1 MRVRNLAT
9 AVLSGLVMLFGL
21 GVGLRPVEATVR
33 IHVDLTSQTMQVR
46 SDSGASY
53 VWPVS
58 TARRGFVTPRG
69 SYGVQSLQRMHVS
82 HKYHNSPMPHSI
94 FFRGGYAIHGTYSV
108 GALGR
113 AASHG
118 CIRLAPGNAALLYQM
133 VRAEG
138 ARISITGS
146 APADVRYAGAEYRH
160 HHGDR
165 LAYAAHHHHGHAQV
179 AARRIP
185 VDPVAYAPLAPSYDD
200 WMDDP
205 LGGSGY

>member
-9 AVLSGLVMLFGL
+9 AVLSGLVVLVFL
-21 GVGLRPVEATVR
+21 AAGLRPAEATVR

-46 SDSGASY
+46 SGSGASY

-69 SYGVQSLQRMHVS
+69 RYSVQSLQRMHLS
-82 HKYHNSPMPHSI
+82 RKYHNSPMPHSI

-118 CIRLAPGNAALLYQM
+118 CIRLSPGNAALLYRM
-133 VRAEG
+133 VQAEG

-146 APADVRYAGAEYRH
+146 PPADVRYAGADRH
-160 HHGDR
+160 HR
-165 LAYAAHHHHGHAQV
+165 HGHHTEF
-179 AARRIP
+179 AARRVP
-185 VDPVAYAPLAPSYDD
+185 ADPVAYAPLAPSFDD
-200 WMDDP
+200 WVGDP
-205 LGGSGY
+205 LGGTGY

>member
-1 MRVRNLAT
+1 MRVWNLAT
-9 AVLSGLVMLFGL
+9 AALSGLVMLFGL
-21 GVGLRPVEATVR
+21 GVGMRPAEATVR
-33 IHVDLTSQTMQVR
+33 IHVDLTSQTMQVQ
-46 SDSGASY
+46 SADGASY

-69 SYGVQSLQRMHVS
+69 SYGVQSLQRMHLS
-82 HKYHNSPMPHSI
+82 RKYHNSPMPHSI

-118 CIRLAPGNAALLYQM
+118 CIRLAPGHAALLYRM
-133 VRAEG
+133 VQAEG

-146 APADVRYAGAEYRH
+146 PPADVRYAGADRRH
-160 HHGDR
+160 HHGRRTD
-165 LAYAAHHHHGHAQV
+165 V

-185 VDPVAYAPLAPSYDD
+185 IDPVAYAPLAPSYDD